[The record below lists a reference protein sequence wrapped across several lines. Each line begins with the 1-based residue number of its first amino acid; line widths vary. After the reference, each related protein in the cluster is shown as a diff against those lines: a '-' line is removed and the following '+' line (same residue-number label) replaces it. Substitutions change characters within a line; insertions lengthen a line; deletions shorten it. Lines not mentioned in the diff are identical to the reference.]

1 MVEILKMIDVK
12 DGQNLFW
19 VDKKTKCWG
28 MNKMDI
34 NEIPAQE
41 LQKPGIE
48 KLILRKSYSKVAR

>member
-1 MVEILKMIDVK
+1 MIDVK

-34 NEIPAQE
+34 NEIPAEE

-48 KLILRKSYSKVAR
+48 KLKLRKAYSKVVR